1 MSAAQNY
8 PVNWLPGEDFIIA
21 GSVSDQEARTIYAN
35 GWKEPRPYVKAR
47 LIEVAQ
53 RPDEV
58 RDSFAEGGITHEQ
71 AHLIVTANGPMLVA
85 AVEHTALKA
94 ASGSSGRPPL
104 PLNVEHE
111 AVMSEVLDGVVETTE
126 LLNFRSPIE

>member
-1 MSAAQNY
+1 MIRLAVY
-8 PVNWLPGEDFIIA
+8 RV
-21 GSVSDQEARTIYAN
+21 
-35 GWKEPRPYVKAR
+35 RPDKLDRLKAW

-58 RDSFAEGGITHEQ
+58 RESFAEGGITHEQ

-85 AVEHTALKA
+85 AVEHTDREAV
-94 ASGSSGRPPL
+94 SESSRRSTL

-111 AVMSEVLDGVVETTE
+111 AVMAEVLDGVAETTV
-126 LLNFRSPIE
+126 LLDFRD

>member
-1 MSAAQNY
+1 MIRLAFY
-8 PVNWLPGEDFIIA
+8 RV
-21 GSVSDQEARTIYAN
+21 
-35 GWKEPRPYVKAR
+35 RPDKLDRLKAW

-58 RDSFAEGGITHEQ
+58 RESFTEGGITHEL

-85 AVEHTALKA
+85 AVEHTDWEA
-94 ASGSSGRPPL
+94 ASESSRRSTL

-111 AVMSEVLDGVVETTE
+111 AVMGEVLDGVVETTV
-126 LLNFRSPIE
+126 LLDFRN